1 MHITEG
7 DNTPT
12 VSFDAERGEL
22 HIKGRCVPADATGF
36 FAPIISAVRDCRP
49 VGKRL
54 LIDVKLDYFNTSS
67 AKNLLDLFKTAEQLL
82 RKEIL
87 TRIVWH
93 YLEGDEDLMES
104 GQDYAALVSIPV
116 ELVEDKLPAKGK

>member
-1 MHITEG
+1 MLIPEG
-7 DNTPT
+7 DNTPM
-12 VSFDAERGEL
+12 VNFDADASQLQLR
-22 HIKGRCVPADATGF
+22 GRCVPADATGF
-36 FAPIISAVRDCRP
+36 FAPIIAAVRDHRP
-49 VGKRL
+49 RDQRF

-82 RKEIL
+82 KKDIV

-104 GQDYAALVSIPV
+104 GQDYAALISLPFD
-116 ELVEDKLPAKGK
+116 LVEDTAPARNK

>member
-1 MHITEG
+1 MHVNEG
-7 DNTPT
+7 DNTPM
-12 VSFDAERGEL
+12 VRFDAEVGEL
-22 HIKGRCVPADATGF
+22 QLRGRCVPADATGF

-49 VGKRL
+49 TGKRL

-82 RKEIL
+82 KKEIVP
-87 TRIVWH
+87 RIVWH
-93 YLEGDEDLMES
+93 YIEGDEDLMES